1 MIELE
6 GNLDNRMRPAYST
19 AKTTIKAAACSNHP
33 AIDGCEPLVSS
44 ATRSSFVP
52 ISHIMS
58 SQPCGDIAQW
68 MTRA

>member
-19 AKTTIKAAACSNHP
+19 AKTTINAAACSNHP

-44 ATRSSFVP
+44 ATRNRVCADKPHYVKST
-52 ISHIMS
+52 M
-58 SQPCGDIAQW
+58 W
-68 MTRA
+68 